1 MKFTGTEQECA
12 EIIAQLDAAHGYPR
26 GYTQADLDSG
36 VISRVGGGIHVP
48 LDQIRTETI
57 SQPQAVRVDADGR
70 PVDGERVAHL
80 PPLDAPNVARVAR
93 ARVLRLL
100 NRGSKEA
107 LVAVPG
113 IGATRADAII
123 ARRATGRMVSIED
136 LRAALP
142 AAAVQ
147 ALRDYALTKI
157 GDEDEAVAAR
167 AAAGKA
173 KT

>member
-1 MKFTGTEQECA
+1 MIFAGTETECA
-12 EIIAQLDAAHGYPR
+12 EVVAELDAALGYPR
-26 GYTQADLDSG
+26 GYTQADVDSG
-36 VISRVGGGIHVP
+36 LVVRVGGGIHVP

-57 SQPQAVRVDADGR
+57 SQPQAVRVDAEGR

-80 PPLDAPNVARVAR
+80 PPLDAPNKARVAR

-123 ARRATGRMVSIED
+123 ARRATGRLISIED
-136 LRAALP
+136 VRDAVP
-142 AAAVQ
+142 AATVQ
-147 ALRDYALTKI
+147 ALRGYALTRA
-157 GDEDEAVAAR
+157 GDDDTDDDSAQALRKR
-167 AAAGKA
+167 AQ
-173 KT
+173 

>member
-1 MKFTGTEQECA
+1 MRFHGTQQECA

-36 VISRVGGGIHVP
+36 VISRVGGGVHVP
-48 LDQIRTETI
+48 LDQIRTETTA
-57 SQPQAVRVDADGR
+57 QPQAVRVDAEGR

-80 PPLDAPNVARVAR
+80 PPLDAPNKARVAK

-100 NRGSKEA
+100 NRGSRDA
-107 LVAVPG
+107 LLAVPG

-123 ARRATGRMVSIED
+123 ARRATGRLISIED
-136 LRAALP
+136 VRDAVP
-142 AAAVQ
+142 ASTAQ

-157 GDEDEAVAAR
+157 SDDDADETGVAAK
-167 AAAGKA
+167 AAQK
-173 KT
+173 